1 MDALLVAGERRAD
14 LTAGPRLGPG
24 STVSDAVR
32 ALCQTDAMRAVVI
45 YESLTGNTARAARL
59 VAEEVAARGVDVS
72 VYPITD
78 IGLKDL
84 AEADIVFIG
93 TWVDGLILFG
103 QRPGRAGRIRSMPV
117 IDGKRVA
124 AFMTYA
130 VNAGKALDRFATVL
144 DERGAE
150 VVARTLLRRD
160 HLDSGVAHFVTASLA
175 TVPA

>member
-1 MDALLVAGERRAD
+1 VF
-14 LTAGPRLGPG
+14 
-24 STVSDAVR
+24 
-32 ALCQTDAMRAVVI
+32 
-45 YESLTGNTARAARL
+45 
-59 VAEEVAARGVDVS
+59 
-72 VYPITD
+72 PITA

-93 TWVDGLILFG
+93 TWVDGLVLFG
-103 QRPGRAGRIRSMPV
+103 HRPGRAGRIRSMPV

-130 VNAGKALDRFATVL
+130 VHAGKALDRFARVL
-144 DERGAE
+144 QERGGV

-160 HLDSGVAHFVTASLA
+160 RLEAGIEGLVSEALA

>member
-1 MDALLVAGERRAD
+1 
-14 LTAGPRLGPG
+14 
-24 STVSDAVR
+24 
-32 ALCQTDAMRAVVI
+32 MRAVVI

-59 VAEEVAARGVDVS
+59 VADEVAAHGVEVA

-103 QRPGRAGRIRSMPV
+103 HRPGRAGRLKTMPV

-130 VNAGKALDRFATVL
+130 VHAGKALDRFAAVL
-144 DERGAE
+144 DERGAQ

-160 HLDSGVAHFVTASLA
+160 RLEQGIGDFVASSLA

>member
-1 MDALLVAGERRAD
+1 V
-14 LTAGPRLGPG
+14 T
-24 STVSDAVR
+24 
-32 ALCQTDAMRAVVI
+32 RAVVI

-59 VAEEVAARGVDVS
+59 VADEVAEQGVEVS

-103 QRPGRAGRIRSMPV
+103 HRPGRAGRIRSMPV

-130 VNAGKALDRFATVL
+130 IHAGKALDRFARVL
-144 DERGAE
+144 EERGAT
-150 VVARTLLRRD
+150 VVGRTLLRRD
-160 HLDSGVAHFVTASLA
+160 RLDAGIAEFVTASLD

>member
-1 MDALLVAGERRAD
+1 VA
-14 LTAGPRLGPG
+14 
-24 STVSDAVR
+24 
-32 ALCQTDAMRAVVI
+32 RAVVI

-59 VAEEVAARGVDVS
+59 IADEVAARGVDVA

-84 AEADIVFIG
+84 AEADVVFVG
-93 TWVDGLILFG
+93 TWVDGFVLFG
-103 QRPGRAGRIRSMPV
+103 HRPGRAGRIRHMPV

-130 VNAGKALDRFATVL
+130 IHAGKALDRFSRVL
-144 DERGAE
+144 SERGAV
-150 VVARTLLRRD
+150 VVARGLIRRD
-160 HLDSGVAHFVTASLA
+160 HLSRGIAELVTEALA